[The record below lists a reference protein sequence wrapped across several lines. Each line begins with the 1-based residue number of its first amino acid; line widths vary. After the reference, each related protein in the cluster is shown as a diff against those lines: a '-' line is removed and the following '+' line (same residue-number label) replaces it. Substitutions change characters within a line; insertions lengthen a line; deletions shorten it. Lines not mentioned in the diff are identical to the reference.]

1 MIVNVVVV
9 VVAVFNVVDVVVD
22 FVVVDVVVDVA
33 RDFVVKL
40 RHGTKPVF
48 YSISLNRNLKAV
60 KPIQMTIK
68 LLVTCY

>member
-1 MIVNVVVV
+1 MNVVVVDVVVV
-9 VVAVFNVVDVVVD
+9 VVVVDVN
-22 FVVVDVVVDVA
+22 VVDVA

-40 RHGTKPVF
+40 RPDTKPVF